1 MQVLELL
8 KFLDF
13 EDENLVV
20 DEEAYDG
27 LANALRVLG
36 VRQDDIEYLGTKMT
50 GMQER
55 QKQDMEFLSGLGN
68 EEDDQW
74 VLEEVKEL

>member
-20 DEEAYDG
+20 DDEAYDG